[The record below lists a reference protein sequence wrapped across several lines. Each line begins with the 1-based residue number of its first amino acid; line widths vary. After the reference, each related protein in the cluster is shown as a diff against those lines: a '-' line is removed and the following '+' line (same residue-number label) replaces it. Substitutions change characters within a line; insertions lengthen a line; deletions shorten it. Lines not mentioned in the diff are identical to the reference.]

1 MWPRQSSLSQAAPLS
16 PAPVPARSPRE
27 RLVRSLRRTLLACAL
42 VMLAAFLVSWWQVR
56 VEKAQ
61 AKERAEQLREERK
74 RLTVHAL
81 QSAQPEALQQ
91 IFASDDAVPAAPY
104 FAALVAGDNQEG
116 VGEGYRFPLTT
127 KLLQPGL
134 LQTEGTPVLSGK
146 WMTQTIA
153 VVGDDDVSRKW
164 LQLHL
169 ERLQSLKTTV
179 IVVSA
184 QSEASFKELQKQVDG
199 LPIVPDTGIWLQT
212 RLVAARAPVYP
223 LFIGLD
229 GKARQLIFSEGFTA
243 GGRP

>member
-1 MWPRQSSLSQAAPLS
+1 MRLRRSQLPSAAPRL
-16 PAPVPARSPRE
+16 PAPAAPPPRE
-27 RLVRSLRRTLLACAL
+27 RLWRSLRRALLAYAL
-42 VMLAAFLVSWWQVR
+42 VMLAAFLFSWWQVR
-56 VEKAQ
+56 AEKAQ
-61 AKERAEQLREERK
+61 AKERAVQLREERK
-74 RLTVHAL
+74 LQTVSAL
-81 QSAQPEALQQ
+81 QSMEPEALQQ
-91 IFASDDAVPAAPY
+91 VFASDEAVPAAPY

-116 VGEGYRFPLTT
+116 VGEGYRFPLAT

-179 IVVSA
+179 VVVSA
-184 QSEASFKELQKQVDG
+184 KTEASFKELQKQMDG

-229 GKARQLIFSEGFTA
+229 GKARQLIFSEGFA
-243 GGRP
+243 GGARP

>member
-1 MWPRQSSLSQAAPLS
+1 MRLRRKQLPLAELRTPT
-16 PAPVPARSPRE
+16 PAPRE
-27 RLVRSLRRTLLACAL
+27 RLRRSLRRALLACTL
-42 VMLAAFLVSWWQVR
+42 VMLAAFLFSWWQVR
-56 VEKAQ
+56 AEKAQ
-61 AKERAEQLREERK
+61 AKERAVQLREERK
-74 RLTVHAL
+74 LQTVSAL
-81 QSAQPEALQQ
+81 QSLEPETLQQ
-91 IFASDDAVPAAPY
+91 VFASDEAVPAAPY

-116 VGEGYRFPLTT
+116 VGEGYRFPLAT

-179 IVVSA
+179 VVVSA
-184 QSEASFKELQKQVDG
+184 KTEASFKELQKQVDG

-229 GKARQLIFSEGFTA
+229 GKARQLIFSEGFA
-243 GGRP
+243 GGARP